1 MVTMPSKRKHNPAYS
16 ATKTT
21 VKSHTR
27 TVYKRKPK
35 SKFHISNFVKKQTC
49 KSKRARG
56 VGEEAVREIGK
67 KVINKVIPIPN
78 ILSISGVA
86 QTLTDWIKKKPA
98 PYVKPISNEYAKSVD
113 AERLKAYGKRLDADR
128 QRRQAKCYWPYIYRG
143 PNWKKGQPCQDV
155 RYSAD
160 AHKYVF

>member
-1 MVTMPSKRKHNPAYS
+1 MPSKRKHNPAYS

-49 KSKRARG
+49 KKTKRARG

-98 PYVKPISNEYAKSVD
+98 PHVIPKYSAWAEKNIRQKQVD
-113 AERLKAYGKRLDADR
+113 LTRKGIEADK
-128 QRRQAKCYWPYIYRG
+128 QSRQAKCHWPYIYRG